1 MRSIL
6 PGGGR
11 QAYGQGEICE
21 HSRPVSANIQNLS
34 GRRPCYA
41 QNIAWKNSATVTDS
55 PDISANPRCWAVVP
69 AAGVGARM
77 QAERPKQYL
86 PLLGRCVIEHTLQR
100 LLAHPCISAAVVA
113 ISSDD
118 DWWPEIKI
126 ATDKPLW
133 LAEGGDERCHSVL
146 NALQALSV
154 QAADQ
159 DWVLVH
165 DAARPCLRSEDIDEL
180 IRRCEVHPVGGLL
193 AVPVKDTLKRA
204 DAARNV
210 RETVNR
216 NRLWHAQTPQMFRLG
231 ELRDALQQALDAN
244 ALVTDEASAMERVG
258 HAPLLVEGHVDNIK
272 ITHPEDLALAELYLK
287 YLL

>member
-1 MRSIL
+1 M
-6 PGGGR
+6 
-11 QAYGQGEICE
+11 
-21 HSRPVSANIQNLS
+21 
-34 GRRPCYA
+34 
-41 QNIAWKNSATVTDS
+41 VTDS
-55 PDISANPRCWAVVP
+55 PDLAASLRYWAVVP

-86 PLLGRCVIEHTLQR
+86 PLLEKTVIEHTLQR
-100 LLAHPCISAAVVA
+100 LLAHPCISGAVVA

-118 DWWPEIKI
+118 GWWPKVKI
-126 ATDKPLW
+126 ETDKPLW

-146 NALQALSV
+146 NALQTLSAQV
-154 QAADQ
+154 VEQ

-180 IRRCEVHPVGGLL
+180 IRRCAAHPVGGLL

-210 RETVNR
+210 RETMDR
-216 NRLWHAQTPQMFRLG
+216 NQLWHAQTPQMFRLG
-231 ELRDALQQALDAN
+231 ELRDALRQALAAT
-244 ALVTDEASAMERVG
+244 ALVTDEASAMERAG
-258 HAPLLVEGHVDNIK
+258 HAPLLVESHADNIK
-272 ITHPEDLALAELYLK
+272 ITHPEDLALAGLYLK

>member
-1 MRSIL
+1 M
-6 PGGGR
+6 
-11 QAYGQGEICE
+11 
-21 HSRPVSANIQNLS
+21 
-34 GRRPCYA
+34 
-41 QNIAWKNSATVTDS
+41 TDS
-55 PDISANPRCWAVVP
+55 PDIFANPRCWAVVP
-69 AAGVGARM
+69 AAGVGTRM

-100 LLAHPCISAAVVA
+100 LLAHPCIGGGVVA

-118 DWWPEIKI
+118 GWWPEVKI
-126 ATDKPLW
+126 ETDKPLW

-146 NALQALSV
+146 NALQILSA
-154 QAADQ
+154 QAAEQ

-180 IRRCEVHPVGGLL
+180 VRHCEAHPVGGLL

-210 RETVNR
+210 WETVDR
-216 NRLWHAQTPQMFRLG
+216 SQLWHAQTPQMFRLG
-231 ELRDALQQALDAN
+231 PLRDALQQALAAN
-244 ALVTDEASAMERVG
+244 ALVTDEASAMERAG
-258 HAPLLVEGHVDNIK
+258 HAPLLVEGHADNIK
-272 ITHPEDLALAELYLK
+272 ITHPEDLALAGLYLK